1 MSQINEPKKLGRLEA
16 LLFLY
21 GEALALKKISDVIGV
36 KKDELSALLTY
47 LEESLRDDSRGL
59 QILSEGPVAQLFAD
73 EKWENRKVQ
82 LVTKPENAGVLEAF
96 VKSELTEELTPA
108 GLEALSLI
116 SYFGPIS
123 RSHLEY
129 LRGVN
134 SVFTLRNLLL
144 RGLVER
150 FPDPKNANAYLYQ
163 PSFALLRHLGVKSK
177 EELPDYQKF
186 QQLLVSFE
194 EQPETEPEP
203 QQQK

>member
-1 MSQINEPKKLGRLEA
+1 MTESTEPQKLGNLEA
-16 LLFLY
+16 LLFID
-21 GEALALKKISDVIGV
+21 GEALTFKKIATVIGV
-36 KKDELSALLTY
+36 KKDELSALLMR
-47 LEESLRDDSRGL
+47 LDEMLRDDSRGL
-59 QILSEGPVAQLFAD
+59 QLMTDGPLPQLFD
-73 EKWENRKVQ
+73 EKWEARKVQ
-82 LVTKPENAGVLEAF
+82 LVTKPKHAGILEAF

-108 GLEALSLI
+108 SLEALSLVA
-116 SYFGPIS
+116 YFGPIS

-163 PSFALLRHLGVKSK
+163 PSFELLRHLGVKSK

-194 EQPETEPEP
+194 QAPQTEPA
-203 QQQK
+203 QQ